1 MRSRAEFIQQKTDS
15 ILEQKNESRRP
26 ANAERRLSDLF
37 TPGFSP
43 GDRRLFTMR
52 CAMSFAPTFA
62 AVHAAVY
69 AAVYAT
75 EGAAISFLPVPDL
88 QLAV

>member
-69 AAVYAT
+69 AT